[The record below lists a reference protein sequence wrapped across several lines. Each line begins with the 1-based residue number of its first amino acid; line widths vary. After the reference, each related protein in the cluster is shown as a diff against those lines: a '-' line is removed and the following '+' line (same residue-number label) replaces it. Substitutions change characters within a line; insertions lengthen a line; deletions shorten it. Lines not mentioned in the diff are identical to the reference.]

1 MQVINY
7 LQEKEGVREVSLW
20 GRSMGAVTIV
30 YFFLNCYRKVLSKG
44 MKVKDV
50 VLDSPF
56 GDLRR
61 LMQELG
67 GRSFNLPEF
76 VFNPLIGSIN

>member
-1 MQVINY
+1 
-7 LQEKEGVREVSLW
+7 
-20 GRSMGAVTIV
+20 MGAVTIV
-30 YFFLNCYRKVLSKG
+30 YFFLKHYRTALGRGVRI
-44 MKVKDV
+44 KDV

-67 GRSFNLPEF
+67 GRSFGLP
-76 VFNPLIGSIN
+76 